1 MYTYLYEQTHLL
13 SDSTQ
18 FLQFGNKEQNEFYR
32 LMPDERGLQYST
44 WKDFPTKEKP
54 LNKYKFASLHLAVS
68 RDLHVIERWT
78 YSLLDWFGDWGG
90 LLDSLNFIASI
101 LVGPFSAHAL

>member
-1 MYTYLYEQTHLL
+1 MYTYLYEQTQLL

-18 FLQFGNKEQNEFYR
+18 FLQFGNKEQNYFNR

-68 RDLHVIERWT
+68 RD
-78 YSLLDWFGDWGG
+78 
-90 LLDSLNFIASI
+90 
-101 LVGPFSAHAL
+101 